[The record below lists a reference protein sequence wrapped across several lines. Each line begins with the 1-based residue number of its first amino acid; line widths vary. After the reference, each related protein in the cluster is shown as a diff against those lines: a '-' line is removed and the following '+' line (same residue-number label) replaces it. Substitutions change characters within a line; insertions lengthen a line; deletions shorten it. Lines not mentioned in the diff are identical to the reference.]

1 MMNHVGIPHEGNI
14 TSYYK
19 PSQQLERLG
28 REMHTFT
35 VSPKYCVPLNGEGQK
50 NFKRISFISDHVS
63 DNIQVENGDVNFG
76 RGSVVD
82 F

>member
-1 MMNHVGIPHEGNI
+1 MYLIVLQRLQCYIRNMMNHVGISHEGNI

-28 REMHTFT
+28 CKMQTFI
-35 VSPKYCVPLNGEGQK
+35 VSPKYCVPLNGEGYK

-63 DNIQVENGDVNFG
+63 DNI
-76 RGSVVD
+76 
-82 F
+82 